1 MKNILHSGEF
11 LDYDGNTIRVTFY
24 TETHLWVSTTS
35 IYTPYTGGDITVE
48 VWSDAGRASI
58 KSKSAD
64 WVSYS
69 VSSYYTTK
77 DGYQATRY
85 KVSVQGREFMGVP
98 NQKATLDVGV
108 NNDSSLTKTITI
120 TRA

>member
-1 MKNILHSGEF
+1 MKKILHSGEF

-24 TETHLWVSTTS
+24 TETHLWVSKTT
-35 IYTPYTGGDITVE
+35 IGVPYTGGDITVE
-48 VWSDAGRASI
+48 VWSDAGRAYI

-64 WVSYS
+64 WVSHS